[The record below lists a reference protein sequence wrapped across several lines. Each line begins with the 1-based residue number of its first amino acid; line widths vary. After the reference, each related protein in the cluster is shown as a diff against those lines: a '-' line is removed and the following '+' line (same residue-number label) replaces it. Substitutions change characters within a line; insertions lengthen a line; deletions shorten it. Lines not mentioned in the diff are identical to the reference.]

1 MSRLR
6 SRSLLGTV
14 SKRLIMASS
23 GVSTL
28 DVKVCSRMAQE
39 IIRPLEGLLVLDFSQ
54 FLAGPVAALRLA
66 DLGARVIKIE
76 RPGVGDIGRT
86 LAFAGR
92 TLDGDTVSFHAM
104 NRNKESVTADLKN
117 PDDLAYVRELV
128 ARADVVIQNF
138 RPGVMER
145 IGLDYASVKELNPS
159 IVYASA
165 SGYGDEGPWR
175 DRPGQDLLAQS
186 IAGLPWLSGSRHDGP
201 VPLGLSIA
209 DHLLSCHIAQGVT
222 ALLVRRFRT
231 GKGGLVQSSLL
242 EAVLDLQFEL
252 LSTKLNDDTI
262 QVQRHGEHSAHAFLA
277 APYGTYPTSD
287 GHLAL
292 AMNPIPEL
300 GRLLELPALEALTD
314 PQDAWDRQEEIE
326 GILAARFATGTTAHW
341 LGILDAAD
349 VWCAPVL
356 TLDELLASEGFA
368 AIDMTQEV
376 ARRGTTVATT
386 RSPLRIDGQ
395 VLRSEKA
402 APLLG
407 EDDDRIRAEFP
418 PRSAGAP
425 LEAVAAAG
433 VDGDVGVRA

>member
-1 MSRLR
+1 MPEQI
-6 SRSLLGTV
+6 V
-14 SKRLIMASS
+14 
-23 GVSTL
+23 
-28 DVKVCSRMAQE
+28 
-39 IIRPLEGLLVLDFSQ
+39 RPLEGLLVLDFSQ

-76 RPGVGDIGRT
+76 RPGIGDIGRT

-92 TLDGDTVSFHAM
+92 SIDGDTVSFHAM

-117 PDDLAYVRELV
+117 PDDLAYVRQLV

-145 IGLDYASVKELNPS
+145 IGLDYASVRELNPS

-175 DRPGQDLLAQS
+175 DRPGQDLLAQAIS
-186 IAGLPWLSGSRHDGP
+186 GLPWLSGSREDGP

-231 GKGGLVQSSLL
+231 GEGGLVQSSLL

-252 LSTKLNDDTI
+252 LSTRLNDDTI
-262 QVQRHGEHSAHAFLA
+262 QVRRHGEHSAHAFLA
-277 APYGTYPTSD
+277 APYGTYPTRD
-287 GHLAL
+287 GYLAL

-300 GRLLELPALEALTD
+300 GRLLQLPALEALTD
-314 PQDAWDRQEEIE
+314 ARDAWDRQEEIE
-326 GILAARFATGTTAHW
+326 AALAARFATDTTAHW
-341 LGILDAAD
+341 LDILDAAD

-356 TLDELLASEGFA
+356 TLDELLASDGFA

-376 ARRGTTVATT
+376 DRGGARISTT

-395 VLRSEKA
+395 VLRSRKA
-402 APLLG
+402 APVLG
-407 EDDDRIRAEFP
+407 EDDARVRAEFP
-418 PRSAGAP
+418 PLRPFPAE
-425 LEAVAAAG
+425 EA
-433 VDGDVGVRA
+433 RA